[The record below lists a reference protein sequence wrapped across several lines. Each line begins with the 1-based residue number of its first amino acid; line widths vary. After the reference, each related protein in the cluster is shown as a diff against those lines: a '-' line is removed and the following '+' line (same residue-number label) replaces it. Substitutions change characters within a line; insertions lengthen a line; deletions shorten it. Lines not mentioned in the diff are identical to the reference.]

1 MRDRVSRS
9 ERSNRSDRK
18 IHIWPGWIRASPS
31 ELLRSLATKTVV
43 TLRSLARKAMA
54 ALDGPFLTALIFSL
68 KTFAAALLALSI
80 AFWLGLDEPYWALL
94 TVFVV
99 AQVDSGLVLAKSF
112 YRMLGTVAGVLM
124 TVALV
129 FAFAQYGE
137 LFIASLAV
145 WIGLCSFAARAA
157 RNFAS
162 YSFQLAGY
170 TVAIVGIPAA
180 LNPGGAYPRILARF
194 TEVSLGIACMALVS
208 RLIFP
213 AELAPKLVALVRE
226 LMRRADRFAKT
237 AMDPAADREQLA
249 AERAGLA
256 KDFATV
262 EAMRSS
268 AFFESADARLLNEPL
283 RRITYA
289 AVDLCA
295 VAAAAAA
302 RLGQAAHVTSPQD
315 PGPSIANTN
324 DTPRENAEVVS
335 VLLRAADRQAVAHA
349 HMRLAEAGAALDGRK
364 SVAWPRPTG
373 GLWSDPVAAA
383 LTGIRSALA
392 VAITTAFW
400 FATAW
405 PSGPI
410 AVIVAGVVCILF
422 ASLEQPEKITLA
434 AAATILAAAVPVFV
448 TQFHLLPYASD
459 FVSMAAVLAPL
470 LLVCGFIIAQPG
482 IGPLGLLAAVYLAVS
497 SRIDNNNVATYDV
510 VAFLNTSLAILV
522 GMGFSL
528 VMFATFFP
536 ETPARAARRFRRQLF
551 VELSRL
557 AAARHPP
564 LQAFQFA
571 LCEQLAATLA
581 LVKNQPALAR
591 DCFVGGATALSA
603 GRAIDRLR
611 TATATGADR
620 IAPQV
625 SSLLGGISR
634 TYLKPSSA
642 SLTRSAWAARS
653 LCRRSLAMARTASKS
668 KETEAL
674 AAVVVGCEALRS
686 DLLKARMLLPEK
698 SDVR

>member
-1 MRDRVSRS
+1 
-9 ERSNRSDRK
+9 
-18 IHIWPGWIRASPS
+18 
-31 ELLRSLATKTVV
+31 
-43 TLRSLARKAMA
+43 MA

-226 LMRRADRFAKT
+226 LMRRADFAET

-283 RRITYA
+283 RRVTYA

-302 RLGQAAHVTSPQD
+302 RLGRAAHVTSPQD
-315 PGPSIANTN
+315 SGPSIANSN

-335 VLLRAADRQAVAHA
+335 VLLRVADRQAVARA
-349 HMRLAEAGAALDGRK
+349 HMRLAEAGAALDRGK
-364 SVAWPRPTG
+364 SLAGPRATG
-373 GLWSDPVAAA
+373 GLWSDPVPAA
-383 LTGIRSALA
+383 LNGIRAALA

-434 AAATILAAAVPVFV
+434 AAATILVAAVPVFV
-448 TQFHLLPYASD
+448 TQFYLLPYASD
-459 FVSMAAVLAPL
+459 FVSMAGVLAPL
-470 LLVCGFIIAQPG
+470 LLLCGFIIAQPG

-497 SRIDNNNVATYDV
+497 SHIDNNNVATYD
-510 VAFLNTSLAILV
+510 
-522 GMGFSL
+522 
-528 VMFATFFP
+528 
-536 ETPARAARRFRRQLF
+536 
-551 VELSRL
+551 
-557 AAARHPP
+557 
-564 LQAFQFA
+564 
-571 LCEQLAATLA
+571 
-581 LVKNQPALAR
+581 
-591 DCFVGGATALSA
+591 
-603 GRAIDRLR
+603 
-611 TATATGADR
+611 
-620 IAPQV
+620 
-625 SSLLGGISR
+625 
-634 TYLKPSSA
+634 
-642 SLTRSAWAARS
+642 
-653 LCRRSLAMARTASKS
+653 
-668 KETEAL
+668 
-674 AAVVVGCEALRS
+674 
-686 DLLKARMLLPEK
+686 
-698 SDVR
+698 